1 MRRVE
6 KRKEPLC
13 LAQERERLEALG
25 PISGKDWDGLGTC
38 KAELFEALL
47 QEQHGL
53 CAYCCK
59 RVSDKRSIE
68 HFVTRSNKHG
78 DETLTLAW
86 SNLLLVCEGEY
97 KPAGAQVK
105 TCDKKRGNARLDIP
119 NPASAPPNFEAW
131 FRYTNTGEVLLSD
144 ASPSEAR
151 EGLEVAIQDTLNLNA
166 DILRQARAAVIRSL
180 QKLLDKNDSERAL
193 LELWRTASDPDKQGF
208 LQSHAPTARYYLRKK
223 FKAKGLSP
231 PAS

>member
-53 CAYCCK
+53 CAYCCRLATGK
-59 RVSDKRSIE
+59 KSIE
-68 HFVTRSNKHG
+68 HFVPRSEDGSK
-78 DETLTLAW
+78 TLTW

-97 KPAGAQVK
+97 RPGGALVK
-105 TCDKKRGNARLDIP
+105 TCDKKRGNDKLDIP

-131 FRYTNTGEVLLSD
+131 FRYTHTGEVLLSD
-144 ASPSEAR
+144 HAPSEAR
-151 EGLEVAIQDTLNLNA
+151 EGLEGAIGDTLNLNA
-166 DILRQARAAVIRSL
+166 NTLRQARAAVIQAL
-180 QKLLDKNDSERAL
+180 QRQLSQDDSSRTLQRLWRAASVPDEKGL
-193 LELWRTASDPDKQGF
+193 LE
-208 LQSHAPTARYYLRKK
+208 SHAPTARYYLRKK
-223 FKAKGLSP
+223 FKAKGLAP
-231 PAS
+231 PAV

>member
-59 RVSDKRSIE
+59 RVSEKKSIE
-68 HFVTRSNKHG
+68 HFIPRSEDG
-78 DETLTLAW
+78 SQTLTW

-97 KPAGAQVK
+97 RPGGAQVK
-105 TCDKKRGNARLDIP
+105 TCDKKRGNAKLDIP

-144 ASPSEAR
+144 HAPSEAR
-151 EGLEVAIQDTLNLNA
+151 AGLEEAIGDMLNLNA
-166 DILRQARAAVIRSL
+166 DILRRARAAVIRSL

-193 LELWRTASDPDKQGF
+193 LELWKTASEPDRQGF

-223 FKAKGLSP
+223 FKAKGLAP
-231 PAS
+231 PAV